1 MNDDRDRWLD
11 RPRNITRLVYGLYA
25 LCAALLLA
33 DLFYEKHSHFA
44 FEHWF
49 GFFAF
54 FGFGAYV
61 FIVLSAKGLRRLI
74 KRPEDYYERS
84 GEGGSDD

>member
-1 MNDDRDRWLD
+1 MGERFDE
-11 RPRNITRLVYGLYA
+11 LV
-25 LCAALLLA
+25 
-33 DLFYEKHSHFA
+33 
-44 FEHWF
+44 FEEEQEEAGQGGQAQGHDAGPWF

-61 FIVLSAKGLRRLI
+61 FIVLSAKALRRLI